1 MSTKIAVK
9 TVDLSIIYIYEWRYP
24 LVMSDI
30 LKNKT
35 VYILTLGCKVN
46 KYESDAMLEELKAA
60 GCIALNGT
68 GNEGQTAD
76 ISIVNTCSVTNIADR
91 KSRQM
96 LHKVKKMNPG
106 TVVVAVGCYVQAAAD
121 TLQNDESVDIVV
133 GNNRKKDIVRIIEE
147 FFEGKEVEDNL
158 IDINHDNTYENLSI
172 TKPSEKTRAY
182 IKIQDGCNLFC
193 TYCIIPYVRGRIRSK
208 SVEDVINEMN
218 SLADNGIKEIVL
230 TGINLSSYDDNG
242 RDFNYLLKEFKRVSD
257 KIKRIRLGSLEP
269 RMITEEFVEIIKND
283 ERFCPH
289 FHLSLQSVCDNT
301 LKRMNRHYTVDDVK
315 AEIALL
321 RQNFDRPAITA
332 DIIAGFAGET
342 EEDFNTTLDNL
353 TELKLYE
360 THVFKFSRRKGTVA
374 DKLPGQLTEKVKAD
388 RSDKLIRISSVNQAA
403 FERSFKGETINV
415 LVEEIIE
422 KEGTAYFRGHTERY
436 MLVDVKCSDVV
447 KDENAADFINQ
458 IISVVY

>member
-68 GNEGQTAD
+68 ENEGQTAD

-230 TGINLSSYDDNG
+230 IL
-242 RDFNYLLKEFKRVSD
+242 
-257 KIKRIRLGSLEP
+257 
-269 RMITEEFVEIIKND
+269 
-283 ERFCPH
+283 
-289 FHLSLQSVCDNT
+289 
-301 LKRMNRHYTVDDVK
+301 
-315 AEIALL
+315 
-321 RQNFDRPAITA
+321 
-332 DIIAGFAGET
+332 
-342 EEDFNTTLDNL
+342 
-353 TELKLYE
+353 
-360 THVFKFSRRKGTVA
+360 
-374 DKLPGQLTEKVKAD
+374 
-388 RSDKLIRISSVNQAA
+388 A
-403 FERSFKGETINV
+403 F
-415 LVEEIIE
+415 
-422 KEGTAYFRGHTERY
+422 
-436 MLVDVKCSDVV
+436 
-447 KDENAADFINQ
+447 
-458 IISVVY
+458 

>member
-1 MSTKIAVK
+1 
-9 TVDLSIIYIYEWRYP
+9 
-24 LVMSDI
+24 MSDI

-68 GNEGQTAD
+68 ENEGQTAD

-374 DKLPGQLTEKVKAD
+374 DNLPGQLT
-388 RSDKLIRISSVNQAA
+388 RISSVNQAA